1 MTAVQ
6 SLLSS
11 WNSISP
17 WKENSLWIPILGGS
31 TIQTTTSH
39 RFVWLWLYC
48 ETIQEMEIAKTESL
62 VSGIHVRY
70 YLERYHFRS
79 ERVKSS
85 LHGICIWPDIN
96 IEEYMFP
103 LDLLSFLYCQNVNLF
118 QDLDWLESGLDWWI
132 AKLTLIDV
140 YVKLKISPLDLV
152 DLCYA
157 IMMHSN
163 YTLLFVIEIIDIV
176 FTYNNSVLL

>member
-31 TIQTTTSH
+31 TIPTTTSH

-48 ETIQEMEIAKTESL
+48 ETIQELEIQIAKTGSQ

-70 YLERYHFRS
+70 YLERYHS
-79 ERVKSS
+79 SSKRVGWVRVLAWHMHMTWHVSYGYPFF
-85 LHGICIWPDIN
+85 LI
-96 IEEYMFP
+96 
-103 LDLLSFLYCQNVNLF
+103 LSKCKFILRLR
-118 QDLDWLESGLDWWI
+118 LESCTVNSKANLKWQ
-132 AKLTLIDV
+132 IDN
-140 YVKLKISPLDLV
+140 LRSHL
-152 DLCYA
+152 
-157 IMMHSN
+157 
-163 YTLLFVIEIIDIV
+163 
-176 FTYNNSVLL
+176 